1 MPEITEYKDG
11 SWSYEGGG
19 GATVYMTKDD
29 EKPLTA
35 KQVEKAVAEATALA
49 NPTVKATKVEP
60 KTEVKAKKAKKSA

>member
-11 SWSYEGGG
+11 SWSYIGGG

-29 EKPLTA
+29 EKPLTD
-35 KQVEKAVAEATALA
+35 KQVEKAVAEATALI
-49 NPTVKATKVEP
+49 NPTP